1 MALRLT
7 NVNLQRPNSQCTF
20 ERLKNLL
27 LYKKKAIV
35 GSQSFNNICTSVSL
49 PQHLQIYTYF
59 HYIFSGICNLSHSI
73 LGLARSLAAFVWE
86 SDASIDKWGWQF
98 GSWSH
103 ESFNRYEKLY
113 FTKAYQ
119 GWRNSF
125 WKMEA
130 FEMVSFQLVQT
141 MVNTFTPRF

>member
-1 MALRLT
+1 MTLRCT

-20 ERLKNLL
+20 ESLKNLL
-27 LYKKKAIV
+27 LHKKKAVV
-35 GSQSFNNICTSVSL
+35 GSQSSNNICTSVSL
-49 PQHLQIYTYF
+49 PQHLKIYTYF

-113 FTKAYQ
+113 FTIKAY
-119 GWRNSF
+119 
-125 WKMEA
+125 
-130 FEMVSFQLVQT
+130 
-141 MVNTFTPRF
+141 